1 MKRLCSALIFTLVS
15 NSVIAFDCR
24 NFDNQKKKLIS
35 ESPYFVDDIRCLNG
49 TLDWEISNRRVI
61 VRGEVL
67 PVVKPKF
74 RPLEKVA
81 TKPQLPKRAAP
92 QISNKKNEP
101 SRGIS
106 FIPGLNEWN
115 TSVSYGAKYLSLS
128 QKGSLIEDA
137 DVDVTFLNNI
147 KIHSEF
153 IFEDWSGWFHSETY
167 RFKYSTLTKGDSKT
181 MTSLEFGASYKW
193 LLATLGSD
201 ENPLFRNNGGE
212 VELAA
217 MNIVYL
223 GVGVKK
229 DFEIPSL
236 GPTFLRLKGLARYP
250 LMTGTSDTS
259 IKTSA
264 LSGYSLVTRAELS
277 RQIYNKVNYS
287 VLLTF
292 MGGVDYQNLS
302 QDVTWDN
309 QKGSADSSIISASA
323 GLGLLF
329 CLK

>member
-1 MKRLCSALIFTLVS
+1 MNKLSSALILTLVS
-15 NSVIAFDCR
+15 NSAIAFDCR
-24 NFDNQKKKLIS
+24 NFDSQKTKLIS
-35 ESPYFVDDIRCLNG
+35 ESSYFVDDISCQNGILN
-49 TLDWEISNRRVI
+49 WEISNHRVMMS
-61 VRGEVL
+61 GEVL
-67 PVVKPKF
+67 PVVKPKLQPSPKTSEEVPL
-74 RPLEKVA
+74 RPEPIASTTEK
-81 TKPQLPKRAAP
+81 K
-92 QISNKKNEP
+92 EP

-115 TSVSYGAKYLSLS
+115 TSASYGAKYLSLS

-137 DVDVTFLNNI
+137 DVNVTFLNNI

-153 IFEDWSGWFHSETY
+153 IFENWTGWFHFETY

-193 LLATLGSD
+193 LLATLGTD

-223 GVGVKK
+223 GLGVKK
-229 DFEIPSL
+229 DFEIPSM
-236 GPTFLRLKGLARYP
+236 GPTFLRLKGIARYP
-250 LMTGTSDTS
+250 LMTGTSDTNVQ
-259 IKTSA
+259 TSGV
-264 LSGYSLVTRAELS
+264 SGYSLMTRAELS
-277 RQIYNKVNYS
+277 RQIYSKVNYS

-292 MGGVDYQNLS
+292 MGGIDYQNLS
-302 QDVTWDN
+302 QDVTWGN
-309 QKGSADSSIISASA
+309 QKGNADSSIISASA

-329 CLK
+329 SLK

>member
-1 MKRLCSALIFTLVS
+1 MNKLSSALIFTLVS
-15 NSVIAFDCR
+15 NSAIAFDCR
-24 NFDNQKKKLIS
+24 NFDNEKTKLIT
-35 ESPYFVDDIRCLNG
+35 ESSYFVDDISCQNG
-49 TLDWEISNRRVI
+49 ILDWEISNRRVM

-67 PVVKPKF
+67 PVVKPKL
-74 RPLEKVA
+74 RPIGNVA
-81 TKPQLPKRAAP
+81 TKPQIPKRVAP
-92 QISNKKNEP
+92 QISNKKKEP

-115 TSVSYGAKYLSLS
+115 TSFSYGAKYLSLS

-137 DVDVTFLNNI
+137 DVNVTFLNNI

-153 IFEDWSGWFHSETY
+153 IFENWTGWFHFETY

-193 LLATLGSD
+193 LLATLGTD

-223 GVGVKK
+223 GLGVKK
-229 DFEIPSL
+229 DFEIPSM
-236 GPTFLRLKGLARYP
+236 GPTFLRLKGIARYP
-250 LMTGTSDTS
+250 LMTGTSDTNVQ
-259 IKTSA
+259 TSGV
-264 LSGYSLVTRAELS
+264 SGYSLMTRAELS
-277 RQIYNKVNYS
+277 RQIYSKVNYS

-292 MGGVDYQNLS
+292 MGGIDYQNLS
-302 QDVTWDN
+302 QDVTWGN
-309 QKGSADSSIISASA
+309 QKGNADSSIISASA

-329 CLK
+329 SLK